1 MSRIQNFINSRF
13 QDAVSGETL
22 DVVEPA
28 NGARYTT
35 APASSYADIEA
46 AFQAASAAFKAW
58 STTPPAERSSWLNR
72 LADAIEENLDAFAQ
86 AESKDSGKP
95 ISVAQTVDIPRAIA
109 NFRFFATAILQDASE
124 AYTDVSGRIN
134 FTVRH
139 PLGVVGCISPW
150 NLPLYLFSWKV
161 APALAAGNC
170 VIGKPSEV
178 TPYTAHLLGET
189 LEKIGFPAGVFNIVH
204 GHGPE
209 AGAALV
215 AHPGIKAISFTGGT
229 QTGRLIGEQ
238 AGRDLK
244 KVSLELGGKNPTLV
258 FADADLDEA
267 VDGAAR
273 SAFSNQG
280 QICLCGSR
288 ILVEQSIYPQFRD
301 ALAARV
307 RSLHVGDPSEAM
319 TQVGALVSA
328 AHRDKV
334 LSYIQLAKDEGG
346 HILCGGVS
354 KIVEGRCEKGYFV
367 APTLLDGLPADCR
380 TNQEEIFGPVA
391 TLMPFETEEEAIALA
406 NGTQYGLAASVW
418 TSNVNTA
425 HRVGQALESG
435 IVWINCWMERD
446 LRTPFGGVK
455 SSGMGREGGW
465 YALRFFTEPKNIC
478 IKTQTHS

>member
-1 MSRIQNFINSRF
+1 
-13 QDAVSGETL
+13 
-22 DVVEPA
+22 
-28 NGARYTT
+28 
-35 APASSYADIEA
+35 
-46 AFQAASAAFKAW
+46 
-58 STTPPAERSSWLNR
+58 
-72 LADAIEENLDAFAQ
+72 
-86 AESKDSGKP
+86 
-95 ISVAQTVDIPRAIA
+95 
-109 NFRFFATAILQDASE
+109 
-124 AYTDVSGRIN
+124 
-134 FTVRH
+134 
-139 PLGVVGCISPW
+139 
-150 NLPLYLFSWKV
+150 V

>member
-1 MSRIQNFINSRF
+1 MGM
-13 QDAVSGETL
+13 V
-22 DVVEPA
+22 
-28 NGARYTT
+28 
-35 APASSYADIEA
+35 
-46 AFQAASAAFKAW
+46 
-58 STTPPAERSSWLNR
+58 
-72 LADAIEENLDAFAQ
+72 
-86 AESKDSGKP
+86 
-95 ISVAQTVDIPRAIA
+95 
-109 NFRFFATAILQDASE
+109 
-124 AYTDVSGRIN
+124 
-134 FTVRH
+134 
-139 PLGVVGCISPW
+139 
-150 NLPLYLFSWKV
+150 
-161 APALAAGNC
+161 
-170 VIGKPSEV
+170 
-178 TPYTAHLLGET
+178 
-189 LEKIGFPAGVFNIVH
+189 
-204 GHGPE
+204 PE

-273 SAFSNQG
+273 AAFSNQG

-346 HILCGGVS
+346 HILCGGLS

-418 TSNVNTA
+418 TSDVNTA

-478 IKTQTHS
+478 IKDSDSFMINEIITSPGAPEPVGAYPHARRIGNFLYLSGVGPRQPNSDAIPGVESECRRHDCNLRYRSADPVGPR